1 MAIVD
6 VRIDDRLVHGQVCS
20 NWIPYYSLDRI
31 VIVDDEIS
39 QDEQR
44 KAILKLGCAGRCKL
58 SVFDAVKAADK
69 FSRGID
75 EGIRVMILC
84 NRPRPLVQMMGSG
97 FKVDH
102 VTVGNMSTKQGARQI
117 HNNTFVSLDEAR
129 DFGELVAQGIPIW
142 SWIVPTETRK
152 DITSLFEARE
162 G

>member
-31 VIVDDEIS
+31 VIVDDEIA

-44 KAILKLGCAGRCKL
+44 KAILRLGCAGRCKL
-58 SVFDAVKAADK
+58 SVFDAAKAAGK

-75 EGIRVMILC
+75 EGIKVMILC
-84 NRPRPLVQMMGSG
+84 NRPRPLVQMMEGG
-97 FKVDH
+97 FKVGH
-102 VTVGNMSTKQGARQI
+102 VTVGNMSTKQDARQI
-117 HNNTFVSLDEAR
+117 HNNTFVSPEEAH
-129 DFGELVAQGIPIW
+129 DFEKLAAQGVSLW